1 MKIYKISQTIN
12 SDPIEFLKENMPDI
26 SELNS
31 IGINFNKLD
40 DQLVYFEYND
50 QIYIYDEF
58 DAYIAQEWI
67 NNLSPNKLEGLM
79 GETKYPSFNDIFWKN
94 PEILYHGTYNI
105 LLDNILKDGLTM
117 RNESRGVTNRG
128 TPSAIF
134 TTTNENGTDGYGNII
149 LKIDTSKMKA
159 NGYTPYVEQ
168 ESPITEKN
176 LRERLAH
183 KIGLNDFYAHDDYS
197 SDGIG
202 EETVVI
208 FGNIP
213 PQYISLYD

>member
-1 MKIYKISQTIN
+1 MKIYKISQNN

-58 DAYIAQEWI
+58 DAYPAQEWI
-67 NNLSPNKLEGLM
+67 NNLSYDELEGLID
-79 GETKYPSFNDIFWKN
+79 ETQYPSFNDIFWKN
-94 PEILYHGTYNI
+94 PEILYHGTYNK

-117 RNESRGVTNRG
+117 QNESRGVTNRG

-134 TTTNENGTDGYGNII
+134 TTTNENGTDSYGNII
-149 LKIDTSKMKA
+149 LKIDTFKMKA

-168 ESPITEKN
+168 ESPVTEKN

-183 KIGLNDFYAHDDYS
+183 KIGLNDFYAYDDYS
-197 SDGIG
+197 SDGIS

-213 PQYISLYD
+213 PQYISLYS